1 MYLVNVMKSY
11 LVRASKLKSTRYTH
25 LYNMQK
31 MHVIKPLKTERNLTT
46 EKTVAEMN
54 HYKEQIHTLDQNT
67 RKPKK
72 KKKKPAFTPSYS
84 EYGVPPKYLDS
95 RNQRLPRI
103 CLLITSAL
111 PNQRREIH
119 YDLP

>member
-1 MYLVNVMKSY
+1 
-11 LVRASKLKSTRYTH
+11 
-25 LYNMQK
+25 

-72 KKKKPAFTPSYS
+72 KKKTCIYTQLFRIWCSPKIFGQQKPTTA
-84 EYGVPPKYLDS
+84 
-95 RNQRLPRI
+95 
-103 CLLITSAL
+103 
-111 PNQRREIH
+111 
-119 YDLP
+119 